1 LRGGEIFVTII
12 PKKRRAPASKGEK
25 DRHARHGGELT
36 PGQVEAFVARDEGAR
51 RIVEEIRQAGMV
63 LERSLRA
70 GRAPSLMAAQREA
83 IALAA
88 SSQTAGAGA
97 AKLNYAPVRMSA
109 RRMVTR
115 WALATAACAALAVGG
130 YFTLTHRTARHSM
143 NELVVD
149 KEMVGSKLNAA
160 TQSEAVVRQR
170 LANSTHAQSDIFRIY
185 ANLSDVAQTQERYD
199 TTLSYQVAGTFGNY
213 GLSTTNGS
221 SGGGGGGRGGGYG
234 GGMNVTSPASASPT
248 RFYED
253 ATHGTSGQLL
263 AAGDFSGLVA
273 RYRSRGADG
282 VHVLDGGVVG
292 YTQAQFEKDANTDGR
307 ANFGDVIKLG
317 KSNGIFP
324 ASSDLSSISGAGS
337 TPADYDSGGVGGVN
351 LANENLYALAPHAL
365 TIPQKI
371 GRKFDPGAGVQYGW
385 YEGQNTTA
393 DSILITGGTVL
404 TGNTN
409 GELRKKVVL
418 DAQTDLKPVRE
429 ALARGDRAEAEVE
442 LAKTYEKWNKHA
454 AALPP
459 QEQVE
464 FRVAVNQVETNFRS
478 SEAYALIND
487 NPFKS
492 VADEPL
498 STFSIDVDTASYSNV
513 RRFLDQGQLPPPDA
527 VRIEE
532 MINYFPYDYEKPAPD
547 SKEPFKAA
555 VEVATCPWN
564 SAHRLARVAIKGK
577 EIAHDKRP
585 VSNLVFLI
593 DVSGS
598 MNEPKKLPLVKEGLK
613 LMVNELTENDRISIV
628 VYAGN
633 AGLVLPS
640 TCADPKSKQTI
651 LAAIDNLSAGG
662 STNGGQ
668 GIELAYRI
676 AADNFIKGGTNRV
689 LLATDG
695 DWNVGITDQT
705 SLVHLIE
712 DKAKSGVFLSVLG
725 FGFGNLKDATMEKL
739 ADKGNGH
746 YAYID
751 SLKEAKKVLVEEMSS
766 TLVTIAKDV
775 KIQIEFNPTKVES
788 YRLIGYENR
797 ILRKEDFNNDK
808 IDAGEIG
815 AGHCVTAL
823 YELTPATKAPAPTT
837 RPAATQPVQAAPDVD
852 PLKYQKHEILK
863 SPDLLTLKLRYK
875 QPEGD
880 TSTKIEMPVTDRG
893 LSYSKASDDFK
904 FAAAVAQFGMIL
916 RNSPHKGTA
925 SFDGVVELADE
936 GKGKDEKGYRGEF
949 VEMVKKAKALAK

>member
-1 LRGGEIFVTII
+1 MMNYDD
-12 PKKRRAPASKGEK
+12 PKLTAYAL
-25 DRHARHGGELT
+25 GELE
-36 PGQVEAFVARDEGAR
+36 GAEREQMEAFVARDEGAR

-70 GRAPSLMAAQREA
+70 GRAPSLTAAQREA
-83 IALAA
+83 IAAAAA
-88 SSQTAGAGA
+88 SSAVPSGSGA

-130 YFTLTHRTARHSM
+130 YFTLTRRVLTPPLTARISGT
-143 NELVVD
+143 D
-149 KEMVGSKLNAA
+149 RIQSKVAA
-160 TQSEAVVRQR
+160 ASTQP
-170 LANSTHAQSDIFRIY
+170 
-185 ANLSDVAQTQERYD
+185 ERD
-199 TTLSYQVAGTFGNY
+199 WGIA
-213 GLSTTNGS
+213 
-221 SGGGGGGRGGGYG
+221 
-234 GGMNVTSPASASPT
+234 ASQ
-248 RFYED
+248 F
-253 ATHGTSGQLL
+253 
-263 AAGDFSGLVA
+263 AAL
-273 RYRSRGADG
+273 
-282 VHVLDGGVVG
+282 
-292 YTQAQFEKDANTDGR
+292 
-307 ANFGDVIKLG
+307 DVIKLG
-317 KSNGIFP
+317 KSANVAGNSDQTVRLFSPPVAPSSDYDTTLTYQVTTGTLGNIPRGYTQGYREGDESRKLTLSGANSFGSTDDLYP
-324 ASSDLSSISGAGS
+324 GSPSYKNPGQVGGSSTAPNIRSALFALPTERLSYVNSDPAVVRDLSASSTNGFDVGGGSANFGAGS
-337 TPADYDSGGVGGVN
+337 RRIRTAVVGGGYWMASSNTTDVQVFGVRS
-351 LANENLYALAPHAL
+351 EDLYALDSPAL
-365 TIPQKI
+365 KGLQKI
-371 GRKFDPGAGVQYGW
+371 DTEVAPGIQFQYRWHEQDKTSKASGD
-385 YEGQNTTA
+385 GIA
-393 DSILITGGTVL
+393 FTGGTVL
-404 TGNTN
+404 MGDTN
-409 GELRKKVVL
+409 GELRKKL
-418 DAQTDLKPVRE
+418 FTEAQSDLKSVRE

-442 LAKTYEKWNKHA
+442 LAKTYDKWNKHA
-454 AALPP
+454 ADLPP
-459 QEQVE
+459 QEQAE
-464 FRVAVNQVETNFRS
+464 FRVAVNQVEKNFRS

-487 NPFKS
+487 NPFKA

-513 RRFLDQGQLPPPDA
+513 RRFLDQAQLPPPDA

-532 MINYFPYDYEKPAPD
+532 MINYFPYDYEKPAAD
-547 SKEPFKAA
+547 AKEPFKAA

-564 SAHRLARVAIKGK
+564 TAHRLARVAIKGK

-668 GIELAYRI
+668 GIELAYRL
-676 AADNFIKGGTNRV
+676 ASDNFIKGGTNRV

-712 DKAKSGVFLSVLG
+712 EKAKSGVFLSVLG

-797 ILRKEDFNNDK
+797 MLRKEDFNNDK
-808 IDAGEIG
+808 VDAGEIG

-863 SPDLLTLKLRYK
+863 SPELLTLKLRYK
-875 QPEGD
+875 QPDGD

-904 FAAAVAQFGMIL
+904 FAAAVSQFGMIL

>member
-1 LRGGEIFVTII
+1 MMNYDD
-12 PKKRRAPASKGEK
+12 PKLTAYAL
-25 DRHARHGGELT
+25 GELD
-36 PGQVEAFVARDEGAR
+36 GAEREQVEAFVACDQGAR

-70 GRAPSLMAAQREA
+70 GRAPSLTAAQREA
-83 IALAA
+83 IAAAA
-88 SSQTAGAGA
+88 SSSVSSEAGA

-130 YFTLTHRTARHSM
+130 VLTMVRRPGATSSGNIAITKVATPRSFQFGSTASSQPTSSL
-143 NELVVD
+143 NLEIIKLGKSVNPVEGNAQEL
-149 KEMVGSKLNAA
+149 
-160 TQSEAVVRQR
+160 
-170 LANSTHAQSDIFRIY
+170 
-185 ANLSDVAQTQERYD
+185 YD
-199 TTLSYQVAGTFGNY
+199 TALSYQIAQGPFGDHAP
-213 GLSTTNGS
+213 STGHGFWMTQSNGS
-221 SGGGGGGRGGGYG
+221 ALSASSAHDVQIFGISTGGSS
-234 GGMNVTSPASASPT
+234 TSSPT
-248 RFYED
+248 RFFAD
-253 ATHGTSGQLL
+253 KAQGTSGQLL
-263 AAGDFSGLVA
+263 SRADFSELVTH
-273 RYRSRGADG
+273 YRLPGADG
-282 VHVLDGGVVG
+282 VHLLDGGVVG
-292 YTQAQFEKDANTDGR
+292 YTQAQFEADTR
-307 ANFGDVIKLG
+307 ASLVVSGVPRVMGMGGNV
-317 KSNGIFP
+317 
-324 ASSDLSSISGAGS
+324 ISGGTAAMGNFKGLQGNL
-337 TPADYDSGGVGGVN
+337 AEYLSGGATGINMTNEDLYPGSPSYKNPGQIGGSSSPPYIKAAGPGGVN
-351 LANENLYALAPHAL
+351 VDGVNLGVTFLA
-365 TIPQKI
+365 
-371 GRKFDPGAGVQYGW
+371 GAQ
-385 YEGQNTTA
+385 A
-393 DSILITGGTVL
+393 
-404 TGNTN
+404 
-409 GELRKKVVL
+409 
-418 DAQTDLKPVRE
+418 DLKPVRE

-459 QEQVE
+459 QEQAE
-464 FRVAVNQVETNFRS
+464 FRIAVNQVETNFRS

-487 NPFKS
+487 NPFKA

-513 RRFLDQGQLPPPDA
+513 RRFLEQGQLPPADA

-532 MINYFPYDYEKPAPD
+532 MINYFPYEYEKPAGD
-547 SKEPFKAA
+547 AKEPFKAA

-564 SAHRLARVAIKGK
+564 TAHRLARVAIKGK

-676 AADNFIKGGTNRV
+676 ASDNFIKGGTNRV

-705 SLVHLIE
+705 SLVQLIE
-712 DKAKSGVFLSVLG
+712 EKAKSGVFLSVLG

-775 KIQIEFNPTKVES
+775 KIQIEFNPANVES
-788 YRLIGYENR
+788 YRLVGYEKR
-797 ILRKEDFNNDK
+797 LLRKEDFNNDK
-808 IDAGEIG
+808 VDAGEIG

-837 RPAATQPVQAAPDVD
+837 RAAATRPAAPGAQPADVD

-863 SPDLLTLKLRYK
+863 SPELLTLKLRYK

-936 GKGKDEKGYRGEF
+936 GKGKDARGYRGEF